1 MCVLACARVA
11 ATPLTRWNS
20 ASRLSCAFHS
30 IIRSCSA
37 AIWIEQV
44 SKYPWACANMALR
57 LVVDNYAPPRSQL
70 VDVSENALRR
80 RIKRRLSVAMVKR
93 SWEYLFAVQLDPE
106 VDAVAPNPDDITISK
121 RAWDVALQKWR
132 LSLRA
137 LASTHGVE
145 ALL

>member
-1 MCVLACARVA
+1 
-11 ATPLTRWNS
+11 
-20 ASRLSCAFHS
+20 
-30 IIRSCSA
+30 
-37 AIWIEQV
+37 
-44 SKYPWACANMALR
+44 MALR

-93 SWEYLFAVQLDPE
+93 SWEYLLAVQVDPE

-145 ALL
+145 ALS

>member
-1 MCVLACARVA
+1 
-11 ATPLTRWNS
+11 
-20 ASRLSCAFHS
+20 
-30 IIRSCSA
+30 
-37 AIWIEQV
+37 
-44 SKYPWACANMALR
+44 MALR
-57 LVVDNYAPPRSQL
+57 LVVENYAPPRSQPLLSL

-106 VDAVAPNPDDITISK
+106 VDAAAPNPDDISLSK

>member
-20 ASRLSCAFHS
+20 ASRLPCASHS

-44 SKYPWACANMALR
+44 SIRGPAQNMSLR

-80 RIKRRLSVAMVKR
+80 RVKRRLSVAMVKR

-106 VDAVAPNPDDITISK
+106 VDAAAPNPDDISLSK